1 MTLSIY
7 ALRVPEIPLLGMGYI
22 LLAQLGWAF
31 RVPEITARELALAL
45 AANSAAL
52 LGVGFQRKNLA
63 LRVGAHLSAALA
75 VLWGI
80 AGLERFEN
88 AGPINAGL
96 IVGAALGAIMA
107 AKAHWMHQR
116 SVDGEDNVVRP
127 APAYFTA
134 LALAMWIATTWF
146 NTRPENFPLA
156 LAVEAVVLTV
166 SVHVLRV
173 REFALLGQGLLV
185 LGHAAWL
192 LRFADS
198 AIKPPWWNPLLMIGA
213 TLGLSHWW
221 QRQKGVGGGAA
232 LSNLCQTIY
241 ALTLVAL
248 VCVWLEPHNSSSAWI
263 VVTSLLAVGATA
275 YGVATRAWPLAICGQ
290 IFLLVSGAQLVTRM
304 MSNRP
309 EWYFPLAPIA
319 ALGLLSFATW
329 QWFALKAESKPQVRD
344 PLLQLAMIYRWVAL
358 VMSLWW
364 ICEYIHE
371 RERVWV
377 FALVGVLVFVF
388 AGWRRSREAGLF
400 GAAFT
405 LAGLTTLWLTFS
417 REMLVYLPNFLAVLA
432 LLGQQ
437 QIARRLPE
445 RYALP
450 RGVQSA
456 TIILGSAT
464 LWRLVSDW
472 VLLGPGGFYL
482 TASWSVLA
490 FALFGC
496 GVGLRE
502 KMYRWAGLGILA
514 AALGRV
520 IVIDVWTLEKI
531 YRVLSFMALGIVLL
545 VLGFIYNK
553 YQEKIRQWL

>member
-1 MTLSIY
+1 M
-7 ALRVPEIPLLGMGYI
+7 
-22 LLAQLGWAF
+22 
-31 RVPEITARELALAL
+31 
-45 AANSAAL
+45 
-52 LGVGFQRKNLA
+52 
-63 LRVGAHLSAALA
+63 
-75 VLWGI
+75 
-80 AGLERFEN
+80 
-88 AGPINAGL
+88 
-96 IVGAALGAIMA
+96 IV
-107 AKAHWMHQR
+107 
-116 SVDGEDNVVRP
+116 V
-127 APAYFTA
+127 
-134 LALAMWIATTWF
+134 
-146 NTRPENFPLA
+146 
-156 LAVEAVVLTV
+156 
-166 SVHVLRV
+166 
-173 REFALLGQGLLV
+173 
-185 LGHAAWL
+185 
-192 LRFADS
+192 
-198 AIKPPWWNPLLMIGA
+198 

-221 QRQKGVGGGAA
+221 QRQKAVGGGAA

-241 ALTLVAL
+241 ALALVAL
-248 VCVWLEPHNSSSAWI
+248 VCVWLEPHNSPSAWI
-263 VVTSLLAVGATA
+263 VVTSVLAVGATA

-309 EWYFPLAPIA
+309 EWYFPLAPVA

-329 QWFALKAESKPQVRD
+329 QWFALKPASKPQVRD
-344 PLLQLAMIYRWVAL
+344 PLLQLAMVYRWVAL

-364 ICEYIHE
+364 VCEYINE
-371 RERVWV
+371 RERIWV
-377 FALVGVLVFVF
+377 FALVGVLVFLF
-388 AGWRRSREAGLF
+388 AGWRRSREAALF

-417 REMLVYLPNFLAVLA
+417 REMLVYFPNFLAVLA

-445 RYALP
+445 RYELP

-456 TIILGSAT
+456 AIIVGSVT

-472 VLLGPGGFYL
+472 VLLGPGGIYL
-482 TASWSVLA
+482 TASWSALA
-490 FALFGC
+490 FVLFGC
-496 GVGLRE
+496 GVVLRE